1 MIIGLIEKFQFK
13 KIYPKNMIIF
23 LNKIFIKFRKIRN
36 MPIKV
41 ISFKLRLIFSN
52 QIDRLYLP
60 LRSFYTR
67 YFLLNNFNSNSFDE
81 IWVEL
86 GLSKTP
92 FITKIIIEDF
102 HNVYNKNKRQVLIKK
117 ANEASN
123 NIVDLLGSGKFSFF
137 DNIKWNVDFKTGF
150 SWKNKFFLD
159 IDYCNKGRNS
169 DVKVPW
175 ELSRF
180 QWMIPIG
187 QAYLLTSDEK
197 YSKVSKKLFNSWIK
211 DNPCGYSVNWSCTM
225 EVALRIIT
233 LIWFFFIFKDSKHW
247 QDKSFKKGFLA
258 NLYMHVE
265 FTYNHL
271 EHSSINGNHFTA
283 DIVGLLFGGLFF
295 DRSKS
300 GKKWIKKSINYLED
314 EINNQTSL
322 DGVNF
327 EGSVPYHRLVTELY
341 FWAAKYLRAK
351 GRKFSENY
359 YKKLNKMSD
368 FIFAYTKTNFDA
380 PIIGDNDNARI
391 LPFGLQALNN
401 HLYLYHAIKKFLYG
415 HISSIDKL
423 SLTEL
428 FWIFEDSKNNKK
440 INVFRNN
447 KSNFFYDGGY
457 YILRSDIDYIFIDC
471 SSVGFKGI
479 GGHGHNDCLS
489 FEAMLKNSPIISD
502 SGCFTYTAS
511 YELRNAFRSTE
522 YHNTPQINQF
532 EINRFISKDNLWM
545 LHNDAKP
552 KHIISKDNE
561 KIAIFK
567 GRHNGYKR
575 LKSPILVER
584 SFCLDKK
591 FHVIFIKDNIVGK
604 GKNKVSIPFH
614 FDPEVT
620 INKKRGNEIY
630 FKSKGN
636 LFKIV
641 FNSNL
646 QISLICKDINIS
658 KSYGK
663 SESSFKVICKYDGY
677 LPLEINT
684 MILPININK
693 SNNLLFKKY
702 ESILVKVD

>member
-1 MIIGLIEKFQFK
+1 MF
-13 KIYPKNMIIF
+13 IF
-23 LNKIFIKFRKIRN
+23 LNNIFIKFGKIRN
-36 MPIKV
+36 MPVKV
-41 ISFKLRLIFSN
+41 IFYRLRLIFSN
-52 QIDRLYLP
+52 QIDRVYLP
-60 LRSFYTR
+60 LRSFHLR
-67 YFLLNNFNSNSFDE
+67 YFLLNNFDSDSFDE
-81 IWVEL
+81 IWVSL
-86 GLSKTP
+86 GQSKTP
-92 FITKIIIEDF
+92 FITKINNNEEF
-102 HNVYNKNKRQVLIKK
+102 NKIYDENKRKVLIKK
-117 ANEASN
+117 ADEASN
-123 NIVDLLGSGKFSFF
+123 NIVDLFGSGKFSFS
-137 DNIKWNVDFKTGF
+137 DNIKWNIDFKTGF
-150 SWKNKFFLD
+150 SWKNQFFLD

-187 QAYLLTSDEK
+187 QAYLLTSEEK
-197 YSKVSKKLFNSWIK
+197 YSKVSKKLIISWIK

-225 EVALRIIT
+225 EVAIRIIT
-233 LIWFFFIFKDSKHW
+233 LIWFFYIFKDSKHW
-247 QDKSFKKGFLA
+247 QDKLFKKRFLA

-295 DRSKS
+295 ERSES
-300 GKKWIKKSINYLED
+300 GEKWIKKSINFLED

-341 FWAAKYLRAK
+341 FWAAKYLCIK

-359 YKKLNKMSD
+359 YKKLDKMSD
-368 FIFAYTKTNFDA
+368 FIFSYTKPNFEA

-391 LPFGLQALNN
+391 LPFGLQEINN
-401 HLYLYHAIKKFLYG
+401 HLYLYHCIKKFLYG
-415 HISSIDKL
+415 QIIPIDKL

-428 FWIFEDSKNNKK
+428 FWIFEESRKNINEK
-440 INVFRNN
+440 INIFKNI
-447 KSNFFYDGGY
+447 KSSFFYNGGY
-457 YILRSDIDYIFIDC
+457 YILRSEKDYIFIDC

-489 FEAMLKNSPIISD
+489 FEAMLNNSPIISD

-522 YHNTPQINQF
+522 YHNTPKINQF

-561 KIAIFK
+561 NIAIFK
-567 GRHNGYKR
+567 GSHNGYKR

-591 FHVIFIKDNIVGK
+591 SHIIFIKDNILGK
-604 GKNKVSIPFH
+604 GKNKVTIPFH

-620 INKKRGNEIY
+620 INSKQGNEIY

-641 FNSNL
+641 FSSNL
-646 QISLICKDINIS
+646 QISSILKDIIIS
-658 KSYGK
+658 KSYGGR
-663 SESSFKVICKYDGY
+663 ESSSKVICKYNGY
-677 LPLEINT
+677 LPIEINT
-684 MILPININK
+684 IILPININK
-693 SNNLLFKKY
+693 SNNLLFRKY
-702 ESILVKVD
+702 ESILAESQLNI